1 MKYRWCVEILLLFIF
16 GYLSFF
22 YNGQTWGK
30 SMAFIVI
37 TLLLITRHFNK
48 NNSTSITI

>member
-1 MKYRWCVEILLLFIF
+1 MKYRWYFGMLLLLIF

-22 YNGQTWGK
+22 YNGQTWRK

-48 NNSTSITI
+48 NNSTSNTI